1 MSGEAGGL
9 ILLPLALASFPALL
23 GGLLVVGAVSAA
35 ASAVSAGVRR
45 SRRREEERQAQQQA
59 WERRK
64 AQEQQRRDEQ
74 MRQQALRT
82 SGVNADL
89 TDIRSQMHASMD
101 EQNRLYSEAEQQMF
115 RELDAQREELQRT
128 ASQNDPELYRN
139 YIASMQQTRTQM
151 LNRVEQVRTERD
163 KAYREKISASMAD
176 ITAKMNK
183 QYSANMG
190 EIEKLKAD
198 AAQREELA
206 KETADLYLT
215 EAQNVISAL
224 ATDHNGRKFLPRQVK
239 ILTEQYN
246 QAVELYRKG
255 KYESAVASAKDVTVG
270 ALEETF
276 EADMKQQEWDSAYSL
291 ALALSEEVKAFLTS
305 QETVTAEAKQY
316 AEQHSGKTFEDE
328 IVGMRIAS
336 YTGRMPNGS
345 TRYDELYYRITEVY
359 DILHGG
365 FKVLS
370 TTELH
375 EYAEMLNNE
384 LYPAAAKCI
393 SDGIMN
399 MNNAFSRQNMS
410 EEIIDFFEEHNF
422 EFSGYAYEN
431 GEHDKAL
438 HIGLANEETGEE
450 LIVTLAPELVNGD
463 VQTRVDLKQIAGEEQ
478 NEERRAYYRRCVEDV
493 VKGSNPYA
501 KVDIKCNKATQNKLS
516 SDTRIKGMLKTD

>member
-35 ASAVSAGVRR
+35 ASAVSAGVNH
-45 SRRREEERQAQQQA
+45 SRRRAEERQAQQQA

-74 MRQQALRT
+74 MRQQELR
-82 SGVNADL
+82 SSSVNADL
-89 TDIRSQMHASMD
+89 TGIRTQMHASMD
-101 EQNRLYSEAEQQMF
+101 EQSRLYSEAEQQMF
-115 RELDAQREELQRT
+115 RELEAQRSELQRT
-128 ASQNDPELYRN
+128 ASQSAPELYRN
-139 YIASMQQTRTQM
+139 YIQSMQQTRAQM
-151 LNRVEQVRTERD
+151 MNKVKEVRTARD
-163 KAYREKISASMAD
+163 NAYREKISASMAD
-176 ITAKMNK
+176 ITAKMNR

-198 AAQREELA
+198 AARKEELA

-224 ATDHNGRKFLPRQVK
+224 SSDHNGRKLMPRQVK

-246 QAVELYRKG
+246 QAVDLYRKG
-255 KYESAVASAKDVTVG
+255 KYESAIASAKDVTVG

-305 QETVTAEAKQY
+305 QETISAEAKQY
-316 AEQHSGKTFEDE
+316 AEQNSGKTFEDE

-336 YTGRMPNGS
+336 YTGKLPNGH
-345 TRYDELYYRITEVY
+345 TRYDELYQRVSEMY
-359 DILHGG
+359 DKLHDRS
-365 FKVLS
+365 VEL
-370 TTELH
+370 TTEELS
-375 EYAEMLNNE
+375 EYADMLNNE
-384 LYPAAAKCI
+384 LYPAAAKCV

-438 HIGLANEETGEE
+438 HIGLENEETGEE

-478 NEERRAYYRRCVEDV
+478 NEERRAYYRQCVEDV

-516 SDTRIKGMLKTD
+516 SDTRLKGMLKTD